1 MSEHDFNR
9 TAIPNRQ
16 RLPARALGG
25 RFVLAGVVE
34 RLFGRLPC
42 RRMPEPPKRSFSTE
56 FAAQTFFLLQLTPQ
70 KPQNKKSRPLA
81 KLCTFLRRM
90 FAPVNEIK
98 FYKSYI

>member
-34 RLFGRLPC
+34 RLFGRPPG

-70 KPQNKKSRPLA
+70 KPQNKKIGLSQN
-81 KLCTFLRRM
+81 
-90 FAPVNEIK
+90 FALFFVACSPRLMR
-98 FYKSYI
+98 